1 MVNTGYALQEMQR
14 YRNQSEGNAE
24 SYQWYRRG
32 REGEVKRGEDVDGLS
47 VGAWL
52 SLR

>member
-32 REGEVKRGEDVDGLS
+32 REGRSS
-47 VGAWL
+47 VERMSTVFRWELGFL
-52 SLR
+52 